1 MTPFNGRH
9 FQSEIILLAVR
20 WYCKYGLVAKNGV
33 VMKTEA
39 KRVMLLDA
47 DPQGSSL
54 DWAAAREVE
63 SCFTVVGLPRATL
76 HKEISKFVQDYDHI
90 IIDGPPRVT
99 IINLPI
105 GRLNWL
111 TGAAH

>member
-1 MTPFNGRH
+1 M
-9 FQSEIILLAVR
+9 IISVLNQKGGVGKTTLSVDIAAQLAAE
-20 WYCKYGLVAKNGV
+20 G
-33 VMKTEA
+33 